1 MMSKVNDR
9 VEERFF
15 KPEDVVSTY
24 ASGEAVEDGVLFDV
38 DLIAKRFIPGKR
50 FFLKYITTGLL
61 AEGYWNIDET
71 LNVPNLLDL
80 LCQLSRVFAKKAA
93 GDYFVSGVIE
103 LPSGKK
109 QKVFM
114 AQNETGRFTAMLPED
129 W

>member
-15 KPEDVVSTY
+15 KPEDVISTY
-24 ASGEAVEDGVLFDV
+24 TSGEAVEDGVLFDV

-61 AEGYWNIDET
+61 AEGYWNIDKT
-71 LNVPNLLDL
+71 LNVPDLLDL
-80 LCQLSRVFAKKAA
+80 LHQLSRVFAKKAA

-103 LPSGKK
+103 LPSGRK
-109 QKVFM
+109 QKVFI

>member
-61 AEGYWNIDET
+61 AEGYWNIDKT
-71 LNVPNLLDL
+71 LNVPDLLDL
-80 LCQLSRVFAKKAA
+80 LHQLSRVFAKKAA

-103 LPSGKK
+103 LPSGRK
-109 QKVFM
+109 QKVFI